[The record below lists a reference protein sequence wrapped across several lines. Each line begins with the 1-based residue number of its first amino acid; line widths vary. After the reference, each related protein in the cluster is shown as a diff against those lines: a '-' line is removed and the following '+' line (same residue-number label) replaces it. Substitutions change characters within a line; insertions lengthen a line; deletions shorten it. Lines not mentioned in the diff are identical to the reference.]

1 MYKDRDEALYFILKV
16 APEMPDSRLVDTVIC
31 AQAPLMRCLIKR
43 QGDHLRIGAQNLH
56 YLDEGAYT
64 GEISG
69 KLLRSFNVAYVI
81 VGHSERRAIFHE
93 TNQEIQWKTK
103 AALKHH
109 LTPIVC
115 VGETLEQREGGM
127 TETVLS
133 DQLTSVINGLSEDE
147 MKKLVIAYEPVW
159 AIGTGRTATGAM
171 AEAACRYLRDLIS
184 STFGA
189 VIADQIR
196 ILYGGS
202 VKPSNIDE
210 LLAFSD
216 IDGALIGGASLDP
229 DQFIAMAKAALKRC

>member
-31 AQAPLMRCLIKR
+31 AQAPLMHCLIKR

-56 YLDEGAYT
+56 YRDEGAYT

-69 KLLRSFNVAYVI
+69 KLLHSLNVSYVI

-93 TNQEIQWKTK
+93 TNQEIQWKTQ

-115 VGETLEQREGGM
+115 VGETLEEREGGL

-133 DQLTSVINGLSEDE
+133 DQLTSVIQGLSEDE

-159 AIGTGRTATGAM
+159 AIGTGRTATGTM
-171 AEAACRYLRDLIS
+171 AASACRYLRDLIDAS
-184 STFGA
+184 FGT
-189 VIADQIR
+189 VIANQIR

-210 LLAFSD
+210 LLGFAD

-229 DQFIAMAKAALKRC
+229 DQFIEMAKAALKRG